1 MLNMKENKFFNIKVM
16 CGLFCLMSLSLML
29 LLFNSINRTKK
40 YEKFVEDMKG
50 ELSEEIRRTVEIE
63 LKSYLA
69 KEKQDIVL
77 KKEETNKFLSSGN
90 ININDII
97 DQEVIEKNNSQDF
110 VSRIRKLV
118 KEELEYYAG
127 SGVEVGA
134 VISEGLKKSQKIS
147 KTNTVYDLENIQI
160 AGIDNEI
167 TKEEDL
173 NSFETVGGKEASI
186 ERTMVQK
193 GGMLLPKGTRQIE
206 PSITIAHFSSNR
218 INIEGFSILPV
229 LVIGEISTETVK
241 RDIIISNLSLK
252 YGISNNLQGEV
263 SIPYR
268 YEYDRVT
275 DNLGAE
281 SVRDHSGLGDISFA
295 LSRQLAFEKGIIP
308 DLIGSISIKARN
320 GGSPYNRDIGIGTGH
335 FGIRGG
341 LVAVK
346 SSDPAVVFGGI
357 NYTWNVKRDINNF
370 GKVDPGDTIGYTVGA
385 AIALSYQTAINFN
398 FEHSITTKMVK
409 DGSPV
414 TGSFLNAAS
423 FKTGFTWAIDEKSTI
438 DVSASMGLTTDSPD
452 FTFAIRLPITF

>member
-1 MLNMKENKFFNIKVM
+1 MKENKIFHLKVM
-16 CGLFCLMSLSLML
+16 CVLFFFMSLSLII
-29 LLFNSINRTKK
+29 LLFNSINHVKK
-40 YEKFVEDMKG
+40 YDKFAEDIKG
-50 ELSEEIRRTVEIE
+50 ELSKKIRKAVKIE
-63 LKSYLA
+63 LESYLT
-69 KEKQDIVL
+69 KEKPFIVL
-77 KKEETNKFLSSGN
+77 RKEESITSVSSGN
-90 ININDII
+90 IFNNNDFIVKKNAENIKDKKVEN
-97 DQEVIEKNNSQDF
+97 
-110 VSRIRKLV
+110 RIRELV

-134 VISEGLKKSQKIS
+134 VISEGLKKSQKIG
-147 KTNTVYDLENIQI
+147 KTEFNTVYEPENLQM
-160 AGIDNEI
+160 AGIDNEV
-167 TKEEDL
+167 TKEIDM
-173 NSFETVGGKEASI
+173 NSFEIVGGKETSI

-241 RDIIISNLSLK
+241 RDVFIQNLSLK
-252 YGISNNLQGEV
+252 YGILNNLQGEV

-281 SVRDHSGLGDISFA
+281 SVRDDSGLGDITFA
-295 LSRQLAFEKGIIP
+295 LSRQLAFEKGNIP
-308 DLIGSISIKARN
+308 DLIGSISIKIRN
-320 GGSPYNRDIGIGTGH
+320 GKSSYNRDIGIGTGH
-335 FGIRGG
+335 VGIKGG

-346 SSDPAVVFGGI
+346 SSDPAVIFGGI
-357 NYTWNVKRDINNF
+357 NYTWNIKRDINNF
-370 GKVDPGDTIGYTVGA
+370 GKIDPGDTIGYTVGA

-398 FEHSITTKMVK
+398 FDHSITTKMVK

-423 FKTGFTWAIDEKSTI
+423 FKTGFTWALDEKSTV
-438 DVSASMGLTTDSPD
+438 DVSASIGLTTDSPD